1 MRWVP
6 VAPLHPRVPALPGHS
21 GGGEGKEEE
30 AGMPLSGAPQHE
42 EGRPLQRGHMSVC
55 KVH

>member
-6 VAPLHPRVPALPGHS
+6 VAPLHPRVPALPGHG